1 MHLLQV
7 TVCKQTTNGRH
18 QLDRSISWSL
28 AATRVYIYIYILY
41 LIYYIIY
48 THNLKRVQVW
58 NHMAYVDTSMS
69 YFYWNTC
76 WSTLHKISVAV
87 TLPCSAIALPFYLDD
102 LDGQIDVTQSLLCGS
117 ETTCTASIATYV
129 QAPGK
134 IRLHLAGSVPESSG
148 QLTVEYP
155 AACGDHAWK
164 ERHWFKQTFLC
175 EKRSTCS
182 K

>member
-1 MHLLQV
+1 MWINVAQPE
-7 TVCKQTTNGRH
+7 T
-18 QLDRSISWSL
+18 RSGLES
-28 AATRVYIYIYILY
+28 
-41 LIYYIIY
+41 
-48 THNLKRVQVW
+48 
-58 NHMAYVDTSMS
+58 YVDTSMS
-69 YFYWNTC
+69 CFYWITC

-102 LDGQIDVTQSLLCGS
+102 LDGQIDVTQSLLRGS

-155 AACGDHAWK
+155 AACGVHRTTHGKNATGSNK
-164 ERHWFKQTFLC
+164 RFSVKGVRLAANRSFTISQHLLVIKQC
-175 EKRSTCS
+175 NIPSD
-182 K
+182 

>member
-1 MHLLQV
+1 M
-7 TVCKQTTNGRH
+7 
-18 QLDRSISWSL
+18 W
-28 AATRVYIYIYILY
+28 
-41 LIYYIIY
+41 
-48 THNLKRVQVW
+48 HNLKRVQVW

-69 YFYWNTC
+69 CFYWITC

-102 LDGQIDVTQSLLCGS
+102 LDGQIDVTQSLLRGS
-117 ETTCTASIATYV
+117 ETTCRASIATYV

-155 AACGDHAWK
+155 AACGVHRTTHGKNATGSNK
-164 ERHWFKQTFLC
+164 RFSVKGVRLAANRSFTISQHLLVIKQC
-175 EKRSTCS
+175 NIPSD
-182 K
+182 